1 MNTRLRRGGPLLR
14 ILLATAVGISIGLGV
29 LVWTRTQIVSLR
41 YSLTR
46 LAERESQLRGEV
58 EKLRVEAAALS
69 GPQRIETKARSLGLR
84 YPGPRQVV
92 RLPVGDV
99 AAGAPE

>member
-1 MNTRLRRGGPLLR
+1 LR
-14 ILLATAVGISIGLGV
+14 ILLATAVGLSIGLGV
-29 LVWTRTQIVSLR
+29 LVWTRTQIVSLH

-46 LAERESQLRGEV
+46 QLRGEV

-92 RLPVGDV
+92 RLPAGDV